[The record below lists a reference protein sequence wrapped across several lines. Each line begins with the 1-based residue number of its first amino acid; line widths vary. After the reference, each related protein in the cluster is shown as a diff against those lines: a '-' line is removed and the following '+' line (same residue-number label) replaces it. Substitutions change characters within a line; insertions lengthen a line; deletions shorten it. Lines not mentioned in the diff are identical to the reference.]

1 MELGIRIKA
10 RMDRKGLSQ
19 HELARRVGISQAA
32 IHKLIS
38 GQTLGSSHL
47 HKIAR
52 ELDTTVDYLTG
63 EIDDPDMGA
72 LRDNKLKY
80 IAEPDDPKLLAVP
93 NLAAIPQLDIAYS
106 MGGGAINEFVEPVGQ
121 WYFTKDM
128 LRPLM
133 KGGIEQLFVVRAS
146 GDSMIPTMINGDLC
160 IVDRAQDDIDQQ
172 DRIWAVAYGDLGM
185 IKRVRKLPNA
195 GYQLNSDNAAVSPIE
210 AHDGEMHVIGRVIW
224 IGRAM

>member
-1 MELGIRIKA
+1 MNLAMRMKA
-10 RMDRKGLSQ
+10 KMDRKGISQ
-19 HELARRVGISQAA
+19 SELARRVGISQPV
-32 IHKLIS
+32 IFKLLKGES
-38 GQTLGSSHL
+38 QGSSHL

-52 ELDTTVDYLTG
+52 ELDTTVEYLTG
-63 EIDDPDMGA
+63 EIDDPDSAA
-72 LRDNKLKY
+72 LRDSRLKY
-80 IAEPDDPKLLAVP
+80 VPQPDDPKLLAVP

>member
-1 MELGIRIKA
+1 
-10 RMDRKGLSQ
+10 MDRKGLSQ